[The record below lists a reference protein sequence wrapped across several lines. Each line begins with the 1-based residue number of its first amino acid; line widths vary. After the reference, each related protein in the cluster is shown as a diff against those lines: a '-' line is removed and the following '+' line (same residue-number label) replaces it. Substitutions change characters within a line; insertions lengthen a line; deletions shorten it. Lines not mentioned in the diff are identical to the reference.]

1 MTRGG
6 IGAARVG
13 KALGLV
19 PRQVRLAARTGLL
32 AQHQD
37 GTFDAD
43 AVARA
48 AADPVPFLTALR
60 REEPLTATEAAHRLG
75 ISRECFRRIAPAA
88 GLPVVDRVRVLRYGR
103 ESEVRYYRT
112 ADVDTLHPHIAAD
125 RELREAAR
133 RVARSLA
140 ASKAAATR
148 AHNRERAH
156 NARRYLATL
165 APDRQTDPADVIAFA
180 CALARLHGTA
190 PARLRRFMG
199 DPRVRD
205 IAEIG
210 AQCRYKPGEIA
221 DLLAA
226 ATPRAITALRSLARP
241 HRVWA
246 TLGVPA
252 EDIAHRVPSID
263 HHVSA
268 DLLRELATD
277 PPHWLLEL
285 HADRELEH
293 ACAAVTRWLD
303 REWHA
308 QQRRAEAVCRAA
320 EAVIDHLT
328 DDAVAELFGLP
339 VELVL
344 DLRPRSNKWTTAY
357 VEELLHTRPL
367 WLRSQSL
374 ARAEIAR
381 RATARA
387 RREAARTQRRL
398 GWRRTWARALSIP
411 LEAVPDMVERP
422 TPAALETARTH
433 PPHWARP
440 H

>member
-48 AADPVPFLTALR
+48 AADPVPFLTALS
-60 REEPLTATEAAHRLG
+60 REEPLTAGEAAHRLG
-75 ISRECFRRIAPAA
+75 ISRERFRRVAA
-88 GLPVVDRVRVLRYGR
+88 SAALPVVDRLHQSRHGR
-103 ESEVRYYRT
+103 DLEVRYYRT
-112 ADVDTLHPHIAAD
+112 ADVDTLHPHIVAD

-133 RVARSLA
+133 TVARSLA
-140 ASKAAATR
+140 ATKAAATR
-148 AHNRERAH
+148 AHNRELAH
-156 NARRYLATL
+156 NARLYLAGL
-165 APDRQTDPADVIAFA
+165 APDADTDPADTVAFT
-180 CALARLHGTA
+180 CALAYLHGTV
-190 PARLRRFMG
+190 PARLRRFMD

-205 IAEIG
+205 ITEI
-210 AQCRYKPGEIA
+210 AQQCRYKPAEIA
-221 DLLAA
+221 DLLTAV
-226 ATPRAITALRSLARP
+226 TPRALTALRALARP

-246 TLGVPA
+246 VLGVTA
-252 EDIAHRVPSID
+252 EEIAHHVPSIGR
-263 HHVSA
+263 HIAAERLRVLA
-268 DLLRELATD
+268 DT

-293 ACAAVTRWLD
+293 ATAAVTRWLD

-320 EAVIDHLT
+320 EAVIDHMS
-328 DDAVAELFGLP
+328 DDAVAELFGVP
-339 VELVL
+339 VDLILE
-344 DLRPRSNKWTTAY
+344 LRPRSNRWTTAY

-367 WLRSQSL
+367 WLRSAHL

-381 RATARA
+381 R
-387 RREAARTQRRL
+387 
-398 GWRRTWARALSIP
+398 
-411 LEAVPDMVERP
+411 
-422 TPAALETARTH
+422 
-433 PPHWARP
+433 
-440 H
+440 

>member
-48 AADPVPFLTALR
+48 AADPGPFLTALQ
-60 REEPLTATEAAHRLG
+60 REEPLTATEAAQRLG
-75 ISRECFRRIAPAA
+75 ISRERFRRVARAA
-88 GLPVVDRVRVLRYGR
+88 GLAVVDRVRVSRYGR
-103 ESEVRYYRT
+103 DLEVRYYRT

-133 RVARSLA
+133 TVSRSLA
-140 ASKAAATR
+140 AAKAAATR

-156 NARRYLATL
+156 HARSYLATL
-165 APDRQTDPADVIAFA
+165 SPDQQTDPADAIAFA

-190 PARLRRFMG
+190 PARLRRFMA

-205 IAEIG
+205 IAEI
-210 AQCRYKPGEIA
+210 ADQCRFKPEEIA
-221 DLLAA
+221 ELLTAA
-226 ATPRAITALRSLARP
+226 APRAIAALRALARP

-263 HHVSA
+263 HHISV
-268 DLLRELATD
+268 DLLHELATD
-277 PPHWLLEL
+277 PPRWLLEL

-293 ACAAVTRWLD
+293 ASAAVTRWLD

-320 EAVIDHLT
+320 EAVIDQLA
-328 DDAVAELFGLP
+328 DDAVAELFALP
-339 VELVL
+339 VEVIVE
-344 DLRPRSNKWTTAY
+344 LRPRSNKWTTAY

-367 WLRSQSL
+367 WLRSL
-374 ARAEIAR
+374 ALAHAEIAR
-381 RATARA
+381 RAAART

-398 GWRRTWARALSIP
+398 NWRRTWARALSVP
-411 LEAVPDMVERP
+411 LDTVPDTVERP
-422 TPAALETARTH
+422 TPAALHTAQTD
-433 PPHWARP
+433 PPPWARP